1 MMSSCVAAEGLP
13 GASAPGALVDPPAIG
28 PGPTADDPLDSPLA
42 ADPPGI
48 EPSDVEQAT
57 KTM

>member
-1 MMSSCVAAEGLP
+1 V
-13 GASAPGALVDPPAIG
+13 LVDPPAIG